1 MQFAT
6 FYVDGLFFGIDVMEV
21 QEVLRKQDLTPVP
34 LASDTV
40 EGLINL
46 RGQILTAIDLRKR
59 LNLKARE
66 TQDPCMNVIVQCD
79 EGTLSLVVDKVGDV
93 VELSDD
99 TLEPVPNTLTAE
111 QKDVVQGVYKMPGQL
126 MLWLDHKRATNIS
139 KLN

>member
-46 RGQILTAIDLRKR
+46 RGQIITAIDLRKR
-59 LNLKARE
+59 LNLNPRAA
-66 TQDPCMNVIVQCD
+66 QDPSMNVIVQCD
-79 EGTLSLVVDKVGDV
+79 DGTLSLVVDKVGDV
-93 VELSDD
+93 VELSEDI
-99 TLEPVPNTLTAE
+99 LESVPNTLTKE

-126 MLWLDHKRATNIS
+126 MLWLDHKRVSVIS
-139 KLN
+139 VLN